1 LSETRGKRL
10 IVRWTAPKGFAAL
23 LLFFI
28 LALFFEFLLVYF
40 FLSFGLSD
48 KNVWAGAFEIPSTNW
63 AFSVSLSPLFHVLP
77 ITVIVV
83 LVSSWAYMTKYAAFV
98 PARAE
103 VARRTF
109 PSARR
114 ETEKRRLRG
123 LRRFFKR
130 ISRRVQKIGE
140 SVKAGFQRVRGV
152 SYFSKQQYFARVTVR
167 SALVVF
173 AVFLSMSLLLY
184 IVVYPDMIYEGII
197 GLYRGNPSFLE
208 FVKGLG
214 GFFQGLGQ
222 ALPPISG
229 LGTAVNNALLGVAP
243 GFRRSLAGVG
253 AVLTGSIVGL
263 DVTSKYVL
271 SQNVAAWVAAF
282 VALIYGAYTSTR
294 LHRRV
299 RGR

>member
-1 LSETRGKRL
+1 
-10 IVRWTAPKGFAAL
+10 V
-23 LLFFI
+23 
-28 LALFFEFLLVYF
+28 
-40 FLSFGLSD
+40 
-48 KNVWAGAFEIPSTNW
+48 IPSTNW
-63 AFSVSLSPLFHVLP
+63 AFSVSLSPLFLVLP

-83 LVSSWAYMTKYAAFV
+83 LVSSWAYMIKYAAFV

-130 ISRRVQKIGE
+130 ISRRVQRIGE
-140 SVKAGFQRVRGV
+140 SVKAGFLRVRGV
-152 SYFSKQQYFARVTVR
+152 SYFSKQRYFARATVR

-173 AVFLSMSLLLY
+173 AVFLSMSLLLC
-184 IVVYPDMIYEGII
+184 IVVYPDLIYEGVI

-208 FVKGLG
+208 FVRGLG
-214 GFFQGLGQ
+214 NSFQGLGQ
-222 ALPPISG
+222 ALPPVSD

-243 GFRRSLAGVG
+243 GFRRGLAEVG
-253 AVLTGSIVGL
+253 AALTGSVVGL

-271 SQNVAAWVAAF
+271 SQNVAAWVSAL
-282 VALIYGAYTSTR
+282 VALIYGIYTSTK
-294 LHRRV
+294 LHHRV